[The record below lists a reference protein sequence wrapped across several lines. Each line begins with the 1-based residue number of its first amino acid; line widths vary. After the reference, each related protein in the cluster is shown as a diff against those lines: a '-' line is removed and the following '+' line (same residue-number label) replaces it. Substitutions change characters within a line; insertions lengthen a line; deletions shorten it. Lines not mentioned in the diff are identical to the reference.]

1 MEGNSGPRLAMTASS
16 IPAERRAP
24 RRVDGEQALLA
35 VLVLVVALVSVV
47 PVARLAMEAVAPG
60 GTLDLSLFGKALM
73 ARSTWRATGHS
84 LVTAGAGTILSLV
97 LGTLFALIVALTDVR
112 GKAALVFC
120 FLLPLMIPPQVTA
133 LAWVQMMGPSSA
145 LLKTLGIAPPL
156 GSPHPLYSAEGISLL
171 LGVQHA
177 PLVFLA
183 LRAGLRTMPREM
195 VEAARACGAR
205 QLRVMVTV
213 VLPLMTPPLVAGG
226 ALAFVSAIGNFG
238 IPALLGIPAG
248 YTVLPTLVYQRLASF
263 GPGVIS
269 QVAILAVI
277 IGVIAFG
284 GFLLQAAM
292 LRRRD
297 YRTIGAPSAP
307 LLYALGRW
315 RPLCEILCWL
325 VIVVILVAPLS
336 ALVATSLVSAYGVP
350 LSPSTITFDNYV
362 EVLMRQ
368 QVTVRAFK
376 NSFLLALAAS
386 LVLMAIALP
395 LAYFIVWRRSL
406 VLGIL
411 NLAAELPY
419 ALPGVVLAIACI
431 LLFIKPLPLVGFSL
445 YNTIWIILFAYLAR
459 FLTLA
464 LRPVVSAVHQTDRSL
479 EEAARMTGARFLF
492 RLRTILFPLLAPA
505 AAAGGILV
513 FMTAFNE
520 LTVSALLWSSGT
532 ETLGVVV
539 FNLDDG
545 GYSVLAS
552 AVAAVTVAVILALML
567 GTSLFARAMPRGVLP
582 WTN

>member
-1 MEGNSGPRLAMTASS
+1 LAADAA
-16 IPAERRAP
+16 IAAP
-24 RRVDGEQALLA
+24 RRRASLWDGEQVLLA
-35 VLVLVVALVSVV
+35 VLVLIVALLSIV
-47 PVARLAMEAVAPG
+47 PVVRLLMEAVAPG
-60 GTLDLSLFGKALM
+60 GTLDLSLFAKALSS
-73 ARSTWRATGHS
+73 RSTWRATAHS
-84 LVTAGAGTILSLV
+84 LVTAGAGTVISLI
-97 LGTLFALIVALTDVR
+97 LGTLFALLVALTDIR
-112 GKAALVFC
+112 SKAALVFC

-133 LAWVQMMGPSSA
+133 LSWAQLMGPSSA
-145 LLKTLGIAPPL
+145 LLNTLGIAPPL
-156 GSPHPLYSAEGISLL
+156 GTPHPLYGAQGISLL
-171 LGVQHA
+171 LGIQHA

-205 QLRVMVTV
+205 QPRVMATI

-248 YTVLPTLVYQRLASF
+248 YTVLPTLIYQRLASF
-263 GPGVIS
+263 GPGIIS
-269 QVAILAVI
+269 QVAILAVM
-277 IGVIAFG
+277 IGIIAFA
-284 GFLLQAAM
+284 GFGLQSLM

-297 YRTIGAPSAP
+297 YRTIGAPSQP
-307 LLYALGRW
+307 LLYELGRW
-315 RPLCEILCWL
+315 RPLFEIGCWL
-325 VIVVILVAPLS
+325 VIVAILVAPLS

-350 LSPSTITFDNYV
+350 LSSETVTFDNYV

-368 QVTVRAFK
+368 QVTIRAFR
-376 NSFLLALAAS
+376 NSFFLALTAS
-386 LVLMAIALP
+386 LILMAIALP
-395 LAYFIVWRRSL
+395 LAYFIVWRRNW
-406 VLGIL
+406 VLTIL

-419 ALPGVVLAIACI
+419 ALPGVVLAIAMI
-431 LLFIKPLPLVGFSL
+431 LIFIVPLPVIGISF

-464 LRPVVSAVHQTDRSL
+464 LRPVISAVHQTDRSL

-492 RLRTILFPLLAPA
+492 RLRTVLFPLLAPA

-513 FMTAFNE
+513 FMTSFNE

-567 GTSLFARAMPRGVLP
+567 TTSLFARAMPRGVLP